1 MALVFASAVL
11 SLACLAPI
19 GLNCALGT
27 EQMRPYVQAIG
38 KLAPTFVSAHPNAG
52 LPNELG
58 DYDQGPEYMAGLLTG
73 YARDGLINIIGGCCG
88 TTPDPWLTVYS
99 AQGAQLAT
107 NDDGGGCGYQSD
119 LSVMIPAGRVYVE
132 VKPFNW
138 TPTRTGN
145 YQLYAEIP

>member
-1 MALVFASAVL
+1 MNGADGPLCNGGFLTAFQ
-11 SLACLAPI
+11 
-19 GLNCALGT
+19 GQND
-27 EQMRPYVQAIG
+27 R
-38 KLAPTFVSAHPNAG
+38 
-52 LPNELG
+52 
-58 DYDQGPEYMAGLLTG
+58 DYYWLESGGGRLRVYT
-73 YARDGLINIIGGCCG
+73 RDGGGGCG